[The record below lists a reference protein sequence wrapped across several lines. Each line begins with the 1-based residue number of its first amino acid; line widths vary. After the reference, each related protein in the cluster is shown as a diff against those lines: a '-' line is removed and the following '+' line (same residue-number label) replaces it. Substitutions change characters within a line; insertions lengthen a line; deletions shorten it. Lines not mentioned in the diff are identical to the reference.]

1 MDENRAS
8 YSLLARDS
16 FVTWTRGRE
25 RSLGM
30 GGGRACRREKKK
42 KKRPVEDEGDG
53 GGGDGVATAAE
64 MAFFLDIVHNLMTVT
79 SRRYVAKRS
88 RSGNWRS

>member
-1 MDENRAS
+1 
-8 YSLLARDS
+8 
-16 FVTWTRGRE
+16 
-25 RSLGM
+25 M

-53 GGGDGVATAAE
+53 GGDGVATAAE
-64 MAFFLDIVHNLMTVT
+64 MAFFLHVVHNLMTVT

-88 RSGNWRS
+88 RSGNRRS

>member
-1 MDENRAS
+1 
-8 YSLLARDS
+8 
-16 FVTWTRGRE
+16 
-25 RSLGM
+25 M

-53 GGGDGVATAAE
+53 GGDGVATAAE
-64 MAFFLDIVHNLMTVT
+64 MAFFVDVAHNLMTVT

-88 RSGNWRS
+88 RSGNRRS

>member
-8 YSLLARDS
+8 YSSLARDS

-42 KKRPVEDEGDG
+42 KRPVEDDGD

-64 MAFFLDIVHNLMTVT
+64 MAFFLDVEHNLMTVT

-88 RSGNWRS
+88 RSGNRRS